1 MLNQTHSPFGFAM
14 LVRIRQGLG
23 CVSTNPVALFFILGF
38 CLRLFAVLFF
48 QGQFNASDT
57 LEYVAIADNILG
69 GKGYS
74 INGHLTVLVTPVYP
88 LLIATIFLI
97 SMNNLM
103 MVQLLQIFVG
113 AATVSIIYLL
123 ARKLFR
129 PRIAFWAALIVSV
142 HPWVI
147 YWTGFVLTETVFLF
161 LLCLSALLFLEM
173 MKTPSLR
180 AAVGVGVSFG
190 LASLCRPLGLV
201 IFVSLLIAS
210 PLLFRQLRRNLR
222 YLAVAALLLLVV
234 MSPWIVRN
242 YLVFGQFIPTSL
254 EQGYSLYVGN
264 NPNASLRYGVPEPG
278 RAFLPAEVNGMT
290 ESQMNSYL
298 QGLALSYIIQNPTR
312 FAELVIVRFYLFWSP
327 IYPTYSF
334 LHDLINCV
342 LYLALYFAAVVGLN
356 RLYKRERP
364 GFWFFFALLAVPTL
378 VQSITIVDL
387 DQRFRL
393 PLQPFLAILAAYGLD
408 SIRGFHR
415 SS

>member
-1 MLNQTHSPFGFAM
+1 
-14 LVRIRQGLG
+14 
-23 CVSTNPVALFFILGF
+23 
-38 CLRLFAVLFF
+38 
-48 QGQFNASDT
+48 
-57 LEYVAIADNILG
+57 
-69 GKGYS
+69 
-74 INGHLTVLVTPVYP
+74 
-88 LLIATIFLI
+88 
-97 SMNNLM
+97 
-103 MVQLLQIFVG
+103 
-113 AATVSIIYLL
+113 
-123 ARKLFR
+123 
-129 PRIAFWAALIVSV
+129 
-142 HPWVI
+142 
-147 YWTGFVLTETVFLF
+147 
-161 LLCLSALLFLEM
+161 
-173 MKTPSLR
+173 
-180 AAVGVGVSFG
+180 VGVGVSFG